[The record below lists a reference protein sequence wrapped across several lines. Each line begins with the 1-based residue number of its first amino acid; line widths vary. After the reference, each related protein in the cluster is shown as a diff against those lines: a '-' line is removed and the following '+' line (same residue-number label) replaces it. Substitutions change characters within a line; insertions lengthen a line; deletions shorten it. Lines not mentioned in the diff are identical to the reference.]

1 MKILSLNVNSEK
13 LNRVDSIDKLMK
25 EYSAE
30 LYSFQ
35 ECKYGLHGHDR
46 INTVNYYNS
55 GYQKNSEVYK
65 NIWNHYFSWLEYPE
79 NYIAENEISLDF
91 SSFILIN
98 VHLVGFYSGKRY
110 PLMLTLLERLEKV
123 DLKNKNVILL
133 GDFNAQNVGNNTE
146 NKCLVE
152 GSEYLNKIRTKGFI
166 ELFMEGEK
174 SPINT
179 YFDKNNNG
187 FRYDHVF
194 VRLKEDSD
202 IKVTIKDYFPES
214 TSNKEEWYSDH
225 RGIIIEIIER
235 DYSHKW

>member
-1 MKILSLNVNSEK
+1 M
-13 LNRVDSIDKLMK
+13 
-25 EYSAE
+25 
-30 LYSFQ
+30 
-35 ECKYGLHGHDR
+35 
-46 INTVNYYNS
+46 
-55 GYQKNSEVYK
+55 
-65 NIWNHYFSWLEYPE
+65 
-79 NYIAENEISLDF
+79 
-91 SSFILIN
+91 
-98 VHLVGFYSGKRY
+98 
-110 PLMLTLLERLEKV
+110 
-123 DLKNKNVILL
+123 
-133 GDFNAQNVGNNTE
+133 GNNTE

-166 ELFMEGEK
+166 ELFMEEEK